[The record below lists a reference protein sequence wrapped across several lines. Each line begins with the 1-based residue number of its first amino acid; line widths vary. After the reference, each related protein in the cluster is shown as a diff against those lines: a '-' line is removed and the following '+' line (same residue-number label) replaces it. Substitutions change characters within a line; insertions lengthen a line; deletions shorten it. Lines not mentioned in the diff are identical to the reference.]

1 MDAHSE
7 QDAEPRQVAQIG
19 WREWVGLPRLGV
31 DRIKAKI
38 DTGARTAA
46 LHAEDVEPFTRDG
59 ADWVRF
65 KIARGEEGAPW
76 LACEAP
82 VADIREIKN
91 TSGVP
96 ERRYIINTS
105 LRLGTRRWSIEMSL
119 ANRAQMGFELILGRT
134 SIRRR
139 KLVVN
144 PGRSFLA
151 GEPKKPTREGP
162 HQ

>member
-1 MDAHSE
+1 MTHVDAH
-7 QDAEPRQVAQIG
+7 AGKNGPTRQVAQIG

-31 DRIKAKI
+31 ARIKAKI

-46 LHAEDVEPFTRDG
+46 LHAEEVETFERDG
-59 ADWVRF
+59 APWVRF
-65 KIARGEEGAPW
+65 KIASGEDGTD
-76 LACEAP
+76 LISCEAP
-82 VADIREIKN
+82 VADKREIRN

-96 ERRYIINTS
+96 EERYIINTS
-105 LRLGTRRWSIEMSL
+105 LRLGTRRWSIELSL

-134 SIRRR
+134 AIRRR

-151 GEPKKPTREGP
+151 GEPKKP
-162 HQ
+162 

>member
-1 MDAHSE
+1 MSARSG
-7 QDAEPRQVAQIG
+7 QDGPARQVAQIG
-19 WREWVGLPRLGV
+19 WREWVGLPRLKV
-31 DRIKAKI
+31 ARIKAKI

-46 LHAEDVEPFTRDG
+46 LHAENIEAFERGGKP
-59 ADWVRF
+59 WVRF
-65 KIARGEEGAPW
+65 QIAGGEDQTDW
-76 LACEAP
+76 RSCEAQ
-82 VADIREIKN
+82 VADIRDIKN

-96 ERRYIINTS
+96 EQRYVINTS
-105 LRLGTRRWSIEMSL
+105 LRLGTRRWSIEVSL

-151 GEPKKPTREGP
+151 GEPKKPEGGDTR
-162 HQ
+162 